1 MYNLY
6 LEEKRQKEKEK
17 KIKEE
22 KRYKHYKE
30 KYNSKHDILN
40 YSFRTITFNVQKLRK
55 QSKGFYTRYEQ
66 SRNKNRS
73 KGI

>member
-55 QSKGFYTRYEQ
+55 
-66 SRNKNRS
+66 
-73 KGI
+73 